1 MSDALA
7 QTLLSCGVQPS
18 QLVDIQ
24 RFSPRALRYLDLA
37 QGDDAWVP
45 PIVIEHQHAPRAF
58 VFDGRGFGDQLPEP
72 VMEHWCRRIVLRG
85 DPAWTVMVHPGRLD
99 VLSFKMRGKRITPSI
114 EASMAPDVGALA
126 RFIHDARSGTADIP
140 QRIWLKDL
148 LAESMKQAVDLGVS
162 PNDAVSLI
170 GWGLFWRFLA
180 DRNLLD
186 SKTPDEI
193 ATGAG
198 SWTDCLDT
206 KLRALKT
213 LKWLEST
220 FNGSLL
226 PFEVKPE
233 HYRAEVFSR
242 MLGNIAVGAT
252 PQGQLRLPGDWSE
265 VNFSHI
271 PVGLLSEVYEA
282 FAFTLDAPAAKQ
294 KSLHYTPAHIAG
306 FMVNESLRAIDHVA
320 HPRILDPA
328 VGAGVFLVE
337 AFRALV
343 QREWERTEV
352 RPQRKQIRRILARQ
366 LCAFDIDVRA
376 LRLTQLSLYLT
387 ALELDPN
394 PKPVEALRFDRLDG
408 SLRLRDE
415 PDGSLAAVAKQ
426 DVGQF
431 DLVIGNPPWTKCN
444 REARQRWE
452 SSTRNASGEN
462 IPVQRLRSVDAGNFE
477 FPDSHPDLAFLWRS
491 GEWAKPGGQISL
503 VLHARWLFGQSER
516 LVRARQQMLTA
527 FNLTGV
533 VNGSAL
539 RETEVWPNVR
549 APFCILFARN
559 EHSPANGALQF
570 VSPPL
575 EANPSRKQTI
585 VRVDWSTV
593 HALLHTE
600 VKSTPWLLKACFRGD
615 PLAHRALRQL
625 LSTGRPLGEYLNQ
638 LSPPVQFRN
647 GYKVGGKKGKQ
658 HSAAHLHGL
667 PDLNGSR
674 PGDLPFLI
682 EPDCLPKF
690 KRKTLL
696 SPYNKSRYAPPLL
709 LVAQIVPANRH
720 SPRALRANSAIAFHQ
735 SFHAISFDGVSNGQ
749 DYARWLQ
756 ILLQSNIGLFLALM
770 TDAKFGIERDMI
782 HQESLDV
789 IPVIPLERFTQTQ
802 LNQMRAISSE
812 IERRYELSE
821 AQFEGLNTFV
831 FDMYELGALERQA
844 IADTLQ
850 TRGPT
855 PASIK
860 RAMSSPTQTERD
872 AFVASLS
879 TSLDDILQASS
890 RRARIEPVHVG
901 GFPWRILSIATDQE
915 PTPPVQLNAFLDQ
928 ADRSGASLVVC
939 PTRPHHVF
947 VGLPDRY
954 QYWTKTQAVLL
965 AHELLD
971 GALGHV

>member
-24 RFSPRALRYLDLA
+24 RFSPRALRYVDLV

-45 PIVIEHQHAPRAF
+45 PTVIEHQHAPRAF
-58 VFDGRGFGDQLPEP
+58 VFDGRGFGDQLPES

-85 DPAWTVMVHPGRLD
+85 DPAWTVMVHPGRMD
-99 VLSFKMRGKRITPSI
+99 VLSFKIRGKRITPSV

-170 GWGLFWRFLA
+170 GWGLFWRFLV

-186 SKTPDEI
+186 SKTPEEI
-193 ATGAG
+193 ATGAD
-198 SWTDCLDT
+198 SWTACLDT

-233 HYRAEVFSR
+233 RYRAEVFSR
-242 MLGNIAVGAT
+242 VLGNIAVGAT

-282 FAFTLDAPAAKQ
+282 FAFSLDAPAAKQ

-343 QREWERTEV
+343 QREWERTKK
-352 RPQRKQIRRILARQ
+352 RPQRKQIRRILAGQ
-366 LCAFDIDVRA
+366 LHAFDVDVRA

-415 PDGSLAAVAKQ
+415 PDGSLAAVAEQ

-431 DLVIGNPPWTKCN
+431 DLVIGNPPWTRCDLA
-444 REARQRWE
+444 ARRCWE
-452 SSTRNASGEN
+452 SNTRSASGEN
-462 IPVQRLRSVDAGNFE
+462 APVQRLDVVDAEKFE
-477 FPDSHPDLAFLWRS
+477 FPDSQPDIAFLWRA
-491 GEWAKPGGQISL
+491 GEWSKPGGQIAL
-503 VLHARWLFGQSER
+503 IVHARWLFGQSAR
-516 LVRARQQMLTA
+516 LVQARQQILTA
-527 FNLTGV
+527 FNLSGV

-539 RETEVWPNVR
+539 RKTAVWPNVS

-559 EHSPANGALQF
+559 EASPPDGALQF
-570 VSPPL
+570 VSPFAESIHPR
-575 EANPSRKQTI
+575 EQAI
-585 VRVDWSTV
+585 VRIDWNSV
-593 HALLHTE
+593 HTLSNNDI
-600 VKSTPWLLKACFRGD
+600 KSTPWLLKACFRGN
-615 PLAHRALRQL
+615 PLAHRALVKL
-625 LSTGRPLGEYLNQ
+625 LSTGQPLGEYLSG
-638 LSPPVQFRN
+638 LTPPPLFRN
-647 GYKVGGKKGKQ
+647 GYQVGGNTGTQ
-658 HSAAHLHGL
+658 RSATHLHGL
-667 PDLNGSR
+667 PDLKGNR
-674 PGDLPFLI
+674 LGDLQFLI
-682 EPDCLPKF
+682 TPEHLPRF
-690 KRKTLL
+690 DRTTLRNPYDLKR
-696 SPYNKSRYAPPLL
+696 YEPPLL
-709 LVAQIVPANRH
+709 IVRETFPANPLF
-720 SPRALRANSAIAFHQ
+720 PRALRADSAIAF
-735 SFHAISFDGVSNGQ
+735 SESFDAVSFAGICNGE
-749 DYARWLQ
+749 DHARWLQ
-756 ILLQSNIGLFLALM
+756 LLLQSNVGRFLALM
-770 TDAKFGIERDMI
+770 MDARFGVERDTI
-782 HQESLDV
+782 YQESLER
-789 IPVIPLERFTQTQ
+789 IPLFPLSQ
-802 LNQMRAISSE
+802 LNQEQLVRMRAISKN
-812 IERRYELSE
+812 IEQCSVLD
-821 AQFEGLNTFV
+821 AAKFNILNSFV
-831 FDMYELGALERQA
+831 FDLYELGALERQA
-844 IADTLQ
+844 IEDTLQ
-850 TRGPT
+850 TCD
-855 PASIK
+855 PASTSVK
-860 RAMSSPTQTERD
+860 RAAAPSQPTERQTFMM
-872 AFVASLS
+872 ALKA
-879 TSLDDILQASS
+879 SLDDVLQASGKA
-890 RRARIEPVHVG
+890 ARIDEVLDDSI
-901 GFPWRILSIATDQE
+901 PWRILSVATDQE
-915 PTPPVQLNAFLDQ
+915 PAPPVQLNAFLEQ

-939 PTRPHHVF
+939 STRPHHVF

-954 QYWTKTQAVLL
+954 RYWTKTQAVLL